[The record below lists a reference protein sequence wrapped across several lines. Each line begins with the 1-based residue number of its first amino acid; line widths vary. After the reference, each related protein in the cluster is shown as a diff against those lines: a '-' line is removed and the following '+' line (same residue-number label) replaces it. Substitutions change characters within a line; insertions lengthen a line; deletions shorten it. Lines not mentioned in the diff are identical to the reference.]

1 MRECVGI
8 ETVPLNVCDVLM
20 HRCVLEL
27 HAIAVK
33 KAEEGGD
40 FAVAMTAEERLR
52 FLRGIKADYK
62 EYYKMLG
69 TVNAE
74 ASDCSRPADRI
85 RIHESIRC
93 SVGFGKL
100 SRMVF
105 GVLEGWMERQLRDK
119 VASCEGDG
127 KKEEAMEWNHVLAK
141 VLMQQGRHAEALAI
155 FESLLHVYQRSL
167 SEIYLGKGDYS
178 LRSAAL
184 IGALIGEAAAVM
196 DNISVAYLEL
206 GRPADALAMGEKSLE
221 SLRRVLPENHPIL
234 GKIALCGDA

>member
-1 MRECVGI
+1 VWVCI
-8 ETVPLNVCDVLM
+8 DTVPLSVRDVLM

-52 FLRGIKADYK
+52 FLRGIQADHK

-74 ASDCSRPADRI
+74 ASDCSRPADRV

-105 GVLEGWMERQLRDK
+105 GVLEEWMEGQLRDK
-119 VASCEGDG
+119 AASCDRDG
-127 KKEEAMEWNHVLAK
+127 KNEEAMEWNHTLAV
-141 VLMQQGRHAEALAI
+141 VLMEQGRHAEALAI
-155 FESLLHVYQRSL
+155 FESLLCVYQRSL
-167 SEIYLGKGDYS
+167 SEIHLGKGGYS
-178 LRSAAL
+178 LRSVAL
-184 IGALIGEAAAVM
+184 IGKAAAAM
-196 DNISVAYLEL
+196 DNLAMMYLQL
-206 GRPADALAMGEKSLE
+206 GRHADALAMGEKALE
-221 SLRRVLPENHPIL
+221 SLRRVLPENHPII
-234 GKIALCGDA
+234 GKVELCGDA

>member
-8 ETVPLNVCDVLM
+8 ETVPLSVCDVSM

-52 FLRGIKADYK
+52 FLRGIQADYM

-105 GVLEGWMERQLRDK
+105 GVLEEWMEGQLRDK
-119 VASCEGDG
+119 AASCEGDG
-127 KKEEAMEWNHVLAK
+127 KSEEAMEWKNALAM

-155 FESLLHVYQRSL
+155 LESLLCVYQRSL
-167 SEIYLGKGDYS
+167 SEMHMGKGDYS
-178 LRSAAL
+178 LRSVTL
-184 IGALIGEAAAVM
+184 IGKAAAAM
-196 DNISVAYLEL
+196 DNLSMAYLEL
-206 GRPADALAMGEKSLE
+206 GRHADALAMGEKSLE
-221 SLRRVLPENHPIL
+221 SLRRVLPENHSAI
-234 GKIALCGDA
+234 GKVVSCGYA

>member
-1 MRECVGI
+1 VRECLGI

-74 ASDCSRPADRI
+74 ASNCSRPADRI

-105 GVLEGWMERQLRDK
+105 GVLEGWMEGQLRDK
-119 VASCEGDG
+119 VASCEGAG
-127 KKEEAMEWNHVLAK
+127 KKEEAMEWNHALAK
-141 VLMQQGRHAEALAI
+141 VLMQQGRHTEALAI

-167 SEIYLGKGDYS
+167 SEIHLGKGDYS
-178 LRSAAL
+178 LRSV
-184 IGALIGEAAAVM
+184 ALIGEAAAVM
-196 DNISVAYLEL
+196 DNLSMAYLEL
-206 GRPADALAMGEKSLE
+206 GRHADALAMGEKSLE
-221 SLRRVLPENHPIL
+221 SLRCVLPENHPIL
-234 GKIALCGDA
+234 GKIELCGAA